1 MNINIYAVIALGL
14 VLGCLGIYFIYRSMH
29 SQPTLENSFEARDHK
44 INDSAQEF
52 KELEVSIRRL
62 ESVPHV
68 ENNKNSIEFQNV
80 LKVANAVRS
89 DIQKLKDLNIPETTQ
104 AYNKAALAYVQ
115 IFEEILNSSN
125 AYSMLGGELKQP
137 VAQKM
142 QDSYVKLEKV
152 QQDIANI
159 KGFNSELA
167 LISWK

>member
-29 SQPTLENSFEARDHK
+29 SQPTLGNSFEARDHK

-62 ESVPHV
+62 EGVPHV
-68 ENNKNSIEFQNV
+68 EDNKNSIEFQNV
-80 LKVANAVRS
+80 LKVAGVVRS
-89 DIQKLKDLNIPETTQ
+89 DIQKLKNLNIPETTQ

-137 VAQKM
+137 VAKKM
-142 QDSYVKLEKV
+142 QDSFVKLEKV

-167 LISWK
+167 LVSWK